1 MSASR
6 SYVQTEQVR
15 QGSWSQ
21 AVKSESITIYG
32 PTTKKREGYESQHT
46 KRADAEAD
54 QLPRLNKLGC
64 KCYCTHKNICGS
76 RRNPLGLAR
85 AAASPIMI
93 APRKKCVRP
102 SSVRAHF
109 IPPQVAVA
117 ICKGL
122 ARVLSSFGSNNFLI
136 YGVNA
141 ARSGLER
148 RRHTKTITNEDRR

>member
-1 MSASR
+1 
-6 SYVQTEQVR
+6 
-15 QGSWSQ
+15 
-21 AVKSESITIYG
+21 
-32 PTTKKREGYESQHT
+32 
-46 KRADAEAD
+46 
-54 QLPRLNKLGC
+54 
-64 KCYCTHKNICGS
+64 
-76 RRNPLGLAR
+76 
-85 AAASPIMI
+85 MI

-109 IPPQVAVA
+109 IPPQVVVA

-148 RRHTKTITNEDRR
+148 RRHDDIQRPMRTDDDVMHRSTHRAARVASVAPPHPSPPSAAPAVLILANGRARDVERLERSAERAASSPPRTSSHSRRESSRSHRSTGRTFRTA